1 MSTKS
6 GRRSS
11 IRELKPAASKKRG
24 RRLETKT
31 VAEAAV
37 ATDVLEV
44 ETVEEAAPEA
54 ADRSSSDVS
63 ESTPPE
69 PMTSHDDGVSSD
81 AEIEVL
87 EDAEGD
93 AVAHDDA
100 DDEPSEPASSDG
112 PAQALESDDDVE
124 PTPIE
129 AAMLAELSEGVTDNT
144 EAFLEGLIE
153 ALLFSSDRPMPA
165 KELARAAGID
175 RRRAE
180 ELVAGLKQRY
190 ESGGLTIEEVAG
202 GYVMRSSPRYASYI
216 QKLLALRPVR
226 LSRAQ
231 LETLAIVA
239 YRQPVTKPEVDD
251 IRGVDSG
258 QVLKGL
264 LERELLKIVG
274 KKDEPG
280 RPMLYGTTTAFLE
293 LLNLQSLKDLPTLR
307 EFTELSEES
316 RRKFADETGEA
327 PEGVLADEAAAAG
340 QGSVAEEVTP
350 EAAAAAPEGD
360 TSADHDTQV
369 AEAAEPEA
377 DGHPEAASD
386 SEEVATDADDA
397 ADVDDARDA
406 DDDASPVDEAHAD
419 HAAAPKR
426 SAEPPHDDDA
436 EEGID
441 LDVLADSGQLDDGE
455 TPSER
460 G

>member
-11 IRELKPAASKKRG
+11 IRELKPAASKKRS
-24 RRLETKT
+24 RRIETKT
-31 VAEAAV
+31 VAEAAI
-37 ATDVLEV
+37 ATEALEV
-44 ETVEEAAPEA
+44 EASEEALPEPSESPSSEG
-54 ADRSSSDVS
+54 AD
-63 ESTPPE
+63 STPPE
-69 PMTSHDDGVSSD
+69 
-81 AEIEVL
+81 
-87 EDAEGD
+87 
-93 AVAHDDA
+93 AVALDDA
-100 DDEPSEPASSDG
+100 SAPADAPEAVVPDDEDPQSAEAVASDE
-112 PAQALESDDDVE
+112 AAAERAAEDEDIEQ
-124 PTPIE
+124 TTIE
-129 AAMLAELSEGVTDNT
+129 AAMLAELSEGVSDNT

-165 KELARAAGID
+165 KELARAAGVD

-180 ELVAGLKQRY
+180 ELVAALKRRY
-190 ESGGLTIEEVAG
+190 ETGGLTIEEVAG

-307 EFTELSEES
+307 EYTELSEES
-316 RRKFADETGEA
+316 RRKFAEETGES
-327 PEGVLADEAAAAG
+327 PEGALDGAAAQGDTTPEGADAPAAATDENAAPQDGDDGTGATPAEALDAEPSAGASDGDDVEPEGDSADEATRDV
-340 QGSVAEEVTP
+340 SEPPSSAEDSDESD
-350 EAAAAAPEGD
+350 AR
-360 TSADHDTQV
+360 
-369 AEAAEPEA
+369 AAEPPA
-377 DGHPEAASD
+377 ARASD
-386 SEEVATDADDA
+386 DDG
-397 ADVDDARDA
+397 D
-406 DDDASPVDEAHAD
+406 
-419 HAAAPKR
+419 
-426 SAEPPHDDDA
+426 
-436 EEGID
+436 EGID
-441 LDVLADSGQLDDGE
+441 LDLLADA
-455 TPSER
+455 SEIDHSELESEGAPTSRR

>member
-11 IRELKPAASKKRG
+11 IRELKPGASKKRS
-24 RRLETKT
+24 RKLETKT

-37 ATDVLEV
+37 ASDVLEV
-44 ETVEEAAPEA
+44 EAVEDATPEESAEPASGDVSDSAPPAAAASDDDAVTSDAADEGEAAAGDDAKVDEA
-54 ADRSSSDVS
+54 I
-63 ESTPPE
+63 T
-69 PMTSHDDGVSSD
+69 G
-81 AEIEVL
+81 
-87 EDAEGD
+87 
-93 AVAHDDA
+93 DDA
-100 DDEPSEPASSDG
+100 DAEPSEPEPSDEAA
-112 PAQALESDDDVE
+112 PALEADDDVE
-124 PTPIE
+124 PTTIE

-144 EAFLEGLIE
+144 ESFLEGLIE
-153 ALLFSSDRPMPA
+153 ALLFSSDRPMPS

-180 ELVAGLKQRY
+180 ELVAALKQRY
-190 ESGGLTIEEVAG
+190 ETGGLTIEEVAG

-280 RPMLYGTTTAFLE
+280 RPMLYGTTTSFLE

-327 PEGVLADEAAAAG
+327 PEEVLQGEPATAE
-340 QGSVAEEVTP
+340 QGSPAQEVP
-350 EAAAAAPEGD
+350 LAAAAATPDSD
-360 TSADHDTQV
+360 TAADDAPAADALEPVADDTD
-369 AEAAEPEA
+369 EATS
-377 DGHPEAASD
+377 DSDDAAS
-386 SEEVATDADDA
+386 DADDA
-397 ADVDDARDA
+397 DDAEA
-406 DDDASPVDEAHAD
+406 APVDEIDTDDEAEALKR
-419 HAAAPKR
+419 AAQ
-426 SAEPPHDDDA
+426 PPRDHDDD

-441 LDVLADSGQLDDGE
+441 LDVLADAGELDDE
-455 TPSER
+455 TPASR